1 MQRYMIPESLH
12 NFPEG
17 TIKVSGDFVH
27 HMKNVMRFKSG
38 SKVLVTDPAGKSAYA
53 EIVEL
58 FEDAVELAWLADEE
72 KESEL
77 PITVT
82 IACGLPKGDKLD
94 LIVQKAT
101 ELGVTNIIPFVAKH
115 SVVKWDENKMK
126 KKLVRFQ
133 KIAQEAA
140 EQSHRRHVPVIKDLM
155 SIRELVQFA
164 EGHSH
169 KLVAYEEDAKE
180 QELGNFAATLQQ
192 MKPGDQ
198 LLLVFGPE
206 GGLDPSEI
214 RVFQDHGFLTCGLGP
229 RIMRTETAPFYAL
242 AAVSYHFELMN
253 GGDYHRDTE

>member
-1 MQRYMIPESLH
+1 STPQSRLCHRARKNKRRLALLHLQKTSGGRLMQRYMIPESLH

-101 ELGVTNIIPFVAKH
+101 ELGVTNI
-115 SVVKWDENKMK
+115 
-126 KKLVRFQ
+126 
-133 KIAQEAA
+133 
-140 EQSHRRHVPVIKDLM
+140 
-155 SIRELVQFA
+155 
-164 EGHSH
+164 
-169 KLVAYEEDAKE
+169 
-180 QELGNFAATLQQ
+180 
-192 MKPGDQ
+192 
-198 LLLVFGPE
+198 
-206 GGLDPSEI
+206 
-214 RVFQDHGFLTCGLGP
+214 
-229 RIMRTETAPFYAL
+229 
-242 AAVSYHFELMN
+242 
-253 GGDYHRDTE
+253 